1 MKANAI
7 GRISAAALGLLAMAV
22 LLSPATSW
30 DVCRA
35 ATSGT
40 SDVNLEAAAT
50 AEIDIT
56 DASVTLSPGQSDY
69 ETGYIVAEGASGIA
83 TRVRTNSST
92 GMVLSI
98 RSDDLSPGIALTDLL
113 FKTQTAPGSGGTSI
127 SSYTAVTDSDQ
138 SLWTTTEEQPAYTTI
153 DTDIRINNL
162 WNYLDAN
169 GGGTTT
175 YTTTLTYT
183 VTVQ

>member
-1 MKANAI
+1 MNTNPT
-7 GRISAAALGLLAMAV
+7 GRIAMATLGLLTIAV
-22 LLSPATSW
+22 LLSPAGSW

-40 SDVNLEAAAT
+40 SDVNLEASAT
-50 AEIDIT
+50 AEIDIS
-56 DASVTLSPGQSDY
+56 DASITLSPGQSDY
-69 ETGYIVAEGASGIA
+69 EAGYIVAEGASGIA

-98 RSDDLSPGIALTDLL
+98 RSDDGTPGIALADLL

-127 SSYTAVTDSDQ
+127 SDYTAVTGVDQ
-138 SLWTTTEEQPAYTTI
+138 SLWTTTEESPSYTTI
-153 DTDIRINNL
+153 DTDIRVNNL

>member
-1 MKANAI
+1 MKANPTM
-7 GRISAAALGLLAMAV
+7 RILVTAAGLFAMAV
-22 LLSPATSW
+22 LLSSTAWEP
-30 DVCRA
+30 CRA

-40 SDVNLEAAAT
+40 SDVNLEASAT
-50 AEIDIT
+50 AEIDIS

-69 ETGYIVAEGASGIA
+69 EAGYIVAEGASGIA

-98 RSDDLSPGIALTDLL
+98 RSDDGTPGIALADLL

-127 SSYTAVTDSDQ
+127 DDYTAVTGLDQ
-138 SLWTTTEEQPAYTTI
+138 SLWTTTEESPDYTTI

-162 WNYLDAN
+162 WEYLDAN
-169 GGGTTT
+169 GGGATT